1 MRTELYKITTG
12 SLLHDV
18 GKVVHRTGDSHSHA
32 ESGYA
37 FLKEQTGLD
46 DAEILQQV
54 SACVCPGGYLLY
66 STCTFSPEENEAVVE
81 AFLRSRKD
89 FYLEKLTLPSVFPE
103 NTTGMLTL
111 IPGQYDTDGF
121 FICRM
126 RRKA

>member
-1 MRTELYKITTG
+1 MFRPEWKEHFDAVLCDVPCSGMGIIRKKPEIRYKDEEP
-12 SLLHDV
+12 L
-18 GKVVHRTGDSHSHA
+18 R
-32 ESGYA
+32 
-37 FLKEQTGLD
+37 GLPD
-46 DAEILQQV
+46 IQLAIV
-54 SACVCPGGYLLY
+54 SNASRYVKAGGTLVY
-66 STCTFSPEENEAVVE
+66 STCTLLRRENEAVVE